1 MDKTDLYTM
10 DLSDASWEK
19 SSFSGA
25 YGDNCVEVAH
35 LAGGAVAVRDS
46 KNRDR
51 EALRFTADEWS
62 AFRRGI
68 EAGELRS

>member
-1 MDKTDLYTM
+1 
-10 DLSDASWEK
+10 
-19 SSFSGA
+19 
-25 YGDNCVEVAH
+25 
-35 LAGGAVAVRDS
+35 VAVRDS